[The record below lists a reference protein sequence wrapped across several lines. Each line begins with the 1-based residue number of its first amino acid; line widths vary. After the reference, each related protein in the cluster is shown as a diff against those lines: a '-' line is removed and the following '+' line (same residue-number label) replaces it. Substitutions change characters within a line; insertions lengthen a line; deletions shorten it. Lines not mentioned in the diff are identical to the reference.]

1 MPWSEWLREVKGD
14 NYDKRLT
21 ALERRIGDLVST
33 GSKSRSDRREKPMSK
48 GRTQVEGKNCPSD
61 LRSEAAEWNPPAD
74 FRKSRAYVAPRFATH
89 ERARKER
96 HGHSAGGGYYGRNPR
111 YHGPRR
117 SDQARVEQAQ
127 ERGQNSRPPRQ
138 NWGPPNQNQL
148 FRTVIED
155 MPKVKLV
162 AFVAFCQS
170 RKRCPDWHTWKK
182 FESRWLKHSAWDRR
196 QPRYGWRNVN
206 MINRATSPAPSMT
219 APKLLS
225 ETAVEVDAGLIVAA
239 DGSQME
245 DIEVLYSQPQ
255 PVPVSAPVSVSLKD
269 ESEEANEEKGEVRD
283 HKNGTDALTGAGCAT
298 DTLSTTRGQ
307 GGKKD
312 HLAPRSLQRVHFRDQ
327 QAMTTGDQKMND
339 RHVSFVGQLPS
350 NASPKELIRK
360 LTAIEP
366 TESEHH
372 QNAPTLGEM
381 VAMDRDQVK
390 ERQLETP
397 ATKKARTEP
406 SIEIYLSG
414 EKGLTTEA
422 PSDDEEL
429 HPTLRD
435 PLLQLTV
442 LTSTG
447 LNVAPTSEVWSEDQP
462 KPTEDNLLL
471 SQDPEANDWLRN
483 CVVDMLR
490 ERQMNTD
497 SLKFGL
503 VDDWPP
509 V

>member
-1 MPWSEWLREVKGD
+1 
-14 NYDKRLT
+14 
-21 ALERRIGDLVST
+21 
-33 GSKSRSDRREKPMSK
+33 
-48 GRTQVEGKNCPSD
+48 
-61 LRSEAAEWNPPAD
+61 
-74 FRKSRAYVAPRFATH
+74 
-89 ERARKER
+89 
-96 HGHSAGGGYYGRNPR
+96 
-111 YHGPRR
+111 
-117 SDQARVEQAQ
+117 
-127 ERGQNSRPPRQ
+127 
-138 NWGPPNQNQL
+138 
-148 FRTVIED
+148 
-155 MPKVKLV
+155 
-162 AFVAFCQS
+162 
-170 RKRCPDWHTWKK
+170 
-182 FESRWLKHSAWDRR
+182 
-196 QPRYGWRNVN
+196 
-206 MINRATSPAPSMT
+206 
-219 APKLLS
+219 
-225 ETAVEVDAGLIVAA
+225 
-239 DGSQME
+239 
-245 DIEVLYSQPQ
+245 
-255 PVPVSAPVSVSLKD
+255 
-269 ESEEANEEKGEVRD
+269 
-283 HKNGTDALTGAGCAT
+283 
-298 DTLSTTRGQ
+298 
-307 GGKKD
+307 
-312 HLAPRSLQRVHFRDQ
+312 
-327 QAMTTGDQKMND
+327 MTTGDQKMND

-350 NASPKELIRK
+350 DASPKELIRK

-381 VAMDRDQVK
+381 VAMDQDQVK

-414 EKGLTTEA
+414 EKGITTTA

-503 VDDWPP
+503 VDDWPNRP
-509 V
+509 LILLDERRRDELGIHAVKEFTVLGNWKLLPGRCARRM